1 MKFGILPWLERG
13 HAFTQNI
20 KNHLFRITTKRAY
33 SSTDDYFSL
42 FSEQF
47 PSSAGRR
54 RTVLNWLLGSSAEL
68 VAGQFGRVGLDH
80 RCLRD
85 GGIPSE
91 E

>member
-1 MKFGILPWLERG
+1 MKLGILPLLERG
-13 HAFTQNI
+13 HAFTQND
-20 KNHLFRITTKRAY
+20 HLFRITIKRAF
-33 SSTDDYFSL
+33 SSIDDYFSL

-80 RCLRD
+80 RCLQD